1 MRQHRQIAVRSRDRN
16 NPVLVAPDDKSR
28 HLHASQKMRQG
39 LAVHV
44 GLPGDAEAH
53 LARDI
58 PRLELISRRLGA
70 IDAVERLLIME
81 AGARIVDVTN
91 DSLVKNISL
100 GGLDSH
106 RGNENELRD
115 VK

>member
-1 MRQHRQIAVRSRDRN
+1 MRQRRQIVVRSRDRN
-16 NPVLVAPDDKSR
+16 NSVLVAPDDKGR

-53 LARDI
+53 LTRDV
-58 PRLELISRRLGA
+58 PRLELISRRLST

-81 AGARIVDVTN
+81 AGARIVEVTN
-91 DSLVKNISL
+91 DGLIKNIAL
-100 GGLDSH
+100 GGL
-106 RGNENELRD
+106 
-115 VK
+115 